1 MAVFLQQQRKE
12 AAFRDNP
19 HRQEQHS
26 LAIKRD
32 RQSQRSQ
39 PPYTDGNRL
48 SLAIN
53 TLHTH
58 EQRSET
64 LHTQTGV
71 KAHT

>member
-1 MAVFLQQQRKE
+1 MAAFLQQQRKE

-19 HRQEQHS
+19 HRQEHS

-32 RQSQRSQ
+32 RQRQRSQ

-48 SLAIN
+48 SMAIN
-53 TLHTH
+53 TPHTH

-64 LHTQTGV
+64 LHTQTGA